1 METATAAASVS
12 MVFQQIFKKRREGYK
27 DMRHL
32 FRKACERDC
41 FVEMLRINIIRVIYR
56 FRYGARISRLKF

>member
-1 METATAAASVS
+1 